1 MTNKQITLKLEN
13 TGEIIP
19 VRITSE
25 FKDNGGNI
33 RYRGIY
39 QKTGL
44 SRILN
49 FIQRLSLNITKKTLN

>member
-25 FKDNGGNI
+25 FKDNNGNI

-44 SRILN
+44 SRIFEFYPAAIVEHN
-49 FIQRLSLNITKKTLN
+49 